1 MLVFIQHYEIID
13 DTNSLKMREKTMICP
28 RSEATYELLMNS
40 KVIFFIFMFF
50 LMLYNSYEVRQTEVL

>member
-50 LMLYNSYEVRQTEVL
+50 FMLYNSYEVR